1 MLWGHIIVQWLHVLL
16 AVLWFGGTMFLAL
29 VVGPTLATASA
40 QAQAEIGAQIA
51 HRAKLLFA
59 PVGGLTIL
67 LGIINA
73 TVFGPIQSWDALF
86 GSSYGVTVA
95 VSVVLGIVLAI
106 FGATIGNKA
115 ATIAAAPAEQREPI
129 VRQVMSM
136 SKVQMLIFF
145 VAFTLMV
152 LLRYSL

>member
-16 AVLWFGGTMFLAL
+16 AVIWFGGTTFLAL
-29 VVGPTLATASA
+29 IVGPTLATASA
-40 QAQAEIGAQIA
+40 QVQAEIGAQIA
-51 HRAKLLFA
+51 HRAKQLFA

-67 LGIINA
+67 FGIINA
-73 TVFGPIQSWDALF
+73 TVFGPIQSWDALW
-86 GSSYGVTVA
+86 SSTYGLTVA
-95 VSVVLGIVLAI
+95 VSVVLGVVLAI

-115 ATIAAAPAEQREPI
+115 ASIAAAPAEQREPI
-129 VRQVMSM
+129 IRQVMGM
-136 SKVQMLIFF
+136 SKLQLFIFF